1 MTDGSGAYHMKYN
14 VYNADRLGEE
24 SRRAAFFYHR
34 KYRVVLPCETLISYD

>member
-24 SRRAAFFYHR
+24 SRRAVFLFSCIYCR
-34 KYRVVLPCETLISYD
+34 RL